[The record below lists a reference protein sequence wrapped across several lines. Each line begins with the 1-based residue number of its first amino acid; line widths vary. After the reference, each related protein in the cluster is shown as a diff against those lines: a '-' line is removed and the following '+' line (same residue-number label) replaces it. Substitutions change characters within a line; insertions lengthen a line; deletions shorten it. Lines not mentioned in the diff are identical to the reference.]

1 MKIVRYTQFLEYEPK
16 SFGLMPFLTS
26 LKRPLTMFC
35 NKFNG
40 SGYLK
45 MLLYIISQNELELRM
60 DLHLC
65 SPITTSFKKFEAKV
79 RVSILSQFS
88 PYSLVALLL
97 IVSSCLFIMFFLYI
111 FLEYLTIRYSSQNGD
126 TSNKAIKI
134 TICRPNP
141 RSFPKDAR

>member
-1 MKIVRYTQFLEYEPK
+1 
-16 SFGLMPFLTS
+16 
-26 LKRPLTMFC
+26 MFC
-35 NKFNG
+35 NKFSG

-45 MLLYIISQNELELRM
+45 MLLYIISQNELELTM

-97 IVSSCLFIMFFLYI
+97 IVSSCLFIMFFFI
-111 FLEYLTIRYSSQNGD
+111 FSLSTLRFGILVRTGIPQTKQLR
-126 TSNKAIKI
+126 
-134 TICRPNP
+134 
-141 RSFPKDAR
+141 

>member
-1 MKIVRYTQFLEYEPK
+1 
-16 SFGLMPFLTS
+16 
-26 LKRPLTMFC
+26 MFC

-97 IVSSCLFIMFFLYI
+97 IVSSCLFIMFFFYI
-111 FLEYLTIRYSSQNGD
+111 FLDYLNYDSV
-126 TSNKAIKI
+126 
-134 TICRPNP
+134 
-141 RSFPKDAR
+141 F

>member
-1 MKIVRYTQFLEYEPK
+1 
-16 SFGLMPFLTS
+16 
-26 LKRPLTMFC
+26 MFC

-134 TICRPNP
+134 TIPRPNP